1 MTLSGILR
9 LLAKIPIYYFC
20 ANITPFAIELGWQRR
35 SSAATAVSLSTHRSR
50 EGRLPGRRAAL
61 EQRAL
66 RREAIAHHVEEGA
79 HPCSALEIGMIG
91 IVGLKLQAG

>member
-1 MTLSGILR
+1 VATAEQRGHCGVPTD
-9 LLAKIPIYYFC
+9 APV
-20 ANITPFAIELGWQRR
+20 ARR
-35 SSAATAVSLSTHRSR
+35 SFAGPAAR
-50 EGRLPGRRAAL
+50 PW

>member
-1 MTLSGILR
+1 M
-9 LLAKIPIYYFC
+9 
-20 ANITPFAIELGWQRR
+20 
-35 SSAATAVSLSTHRSR
+35 ATAEQRGHCGVLSTHRSR
-50 EGRLPGRRAAL
+50 GGRLPGRRAAL

-66 RREAIAHHVEEGA
+66 PREAIAHHVEEGA